1 MTCRIGRGLDV
12 HAKRRS
18 LVDVIRQ
25 NARTDRALTADRAPF
40 RPRTERHT
48 VCTGTSVVDFVR
60 RGVALAL
67 WLTPSIAAAQTHP
80 PAALAQERGA
90 IRAAIAQPP
99 PSVSSDADG
108 LTIQQAVVEAVE
120 HNLGLLADR
129 FNVTIADA
137 RLVTAG
143 LRPNP
148 VLSIEGDH
156 LDWLGTDYDRINNAG
171 PQEYSIRTD
180 FLLERGSKRARRIE
194 VAEQARTVGQVQI
207 ENSVRQLTL
216 DVQNACADV
225 MLAKETLAL
234 GRQSLDAFNN
244 VVQLNE
250 RRVRD
255 GDLAEVE
262 LLRTQLAQLQFETS
276 VRRAELRLMNARARL
291 QILLGRPPGSR
302 LPDVVDSVTARPAVE
317 LATVLDRALRLR
329 PDLVAARAE
338 QARSEAE
345 VRLQMAQGLVDFSI
359 GAEYRRQD
367 GLAGRGNSIGIFFS
381 SPLPVFNRN
390 QGEIAR
396 AHNEEQQLNAR
407 RQALELTVRNDVE
420 TAFSQYETARATL
433 DKVEQT
439 MLARARDV
447 RQITEFSYRRGEAS
461 LIEFLD
467 AQRAYN
473 ETMQTYND
481 AKAEFARSLFLLSA
495 ASASPMAP

>member
-1 MTCRIGRGLDV
+1 VKLVHRG
-12 HAKRRS
+12 A
-18 LVDVIRQ
+18 
-25 NARTDRALTADRAPF
+25 
-40 RPRTERHT
+40 
-48 VCTGTSVVDFVR
+48 
-60 RGVALAL
+60 ALAL
-67 WLTPSIAAAQTHP
+67 SLLPSIAVAQTP
-80 PAALAQERGA
+80 VPAARGPERGA
-90 IRAAIAQPP
+90 IRAVLAQQPLP
-99 PSVSSDADG
+99 VLPLAGG
-108 LTIQQAVVEAVE
+108 LTIEQAVAQAIE

-129 FNVTIADA
+129 FNVTISEA
-137 RLVTAG
+137 RLVTAR

-148 VLSIEGDH
+148 VLSVEGDH
-156 LDWLGTDYDRINNAG
+156 LDWLGTGYDRINNAG

-180 FLLERGSKRARRIE
+180 FLVERGSKRARRID
-194 VAEQARTVGQVQI
+194 VAEHARKVGQLQVQ
-207 ENSVRQLTL
+207 NSVRQLTL

-225 MLAKETLAL
+225 LLAKEALAL
-234 GRQSLDAFNN
+234 GRDSLDALNN
-244 VVQLNE
+244 VVRLNE

-262 LLRTQLAQLQFETS
+262 LLRTQLAQLQLETT
-276 VRRAELRLMNARARL
+276 VRQAELRLKNARAKL
-291 QILLGRPPGSR
+291 QVLLGRQPGAV
-302 LPDVVDSVTARPAVE
+302 LPDVVDSVASRPTVE
-317 LATVLDRALRLR
+317 LATVLDRALRQR

-345 VRLQMAQGLVDFSI
+345 VRLQIAQGLVDYSI
-359 GAEYRRQD
+359 GGEYRRQD

-396 AHNEEQQLNAR
+396 AHTEQQQLDAR

-433 DKVEQT
+433 DKLEQT
-439 MLARARDV
+439 MLAPARDV

-473 ETMQTYND
+473 DTMQTYND
-481 AKAEFARSLFLLSA
+481 AKAEYARSLFLLSA
-495 ASASPMAP
+495 ASASTFTP